1 MESAD
6 SVITLVGQG
15 LYMAIAAVV
24 GLALA
29 RVLRTDN
36 TLGCLIAG
44 VLAGMLLPAINF
56 DTGLRAHNIQALVFF
71 VILPVLIFEAAWQI
85 EPVVLKR
92 WLGPVLLFST
102 VGVVLSAILIG
113 LLTYYG
119 IDRAEDFPW
128 IAAFLTGVILAATDP
143 VSVVNKLRTKH
154 SGEDLI
160 TLVEGESLFND
171 AAAILLYSLT
181 LGVALHTVMEG
192 SASTGEA
199 LEGPGT
205 VTLYFFAT
213 FFGGLAI
220 GLVCGLLTA
229 IVVLF
234 LRSAGAA
241 LVVLLLAAFG
251 SFYLAEHVVHVSGIL
266 AVMTCGIVAR
276 ACLREQRETFLAH
289 AAPTWEW
296 LSLMFSALI
305 FVIMGL
311 VITWEM
317 FSERWLAMIIAI
329 AAAVGARALTIFLL
343 APLARFIGPPIPKE
357 WRLLM
362 GWGGL
367 RGVVAV
373 ALVLSLPEDL
383 PYWWT
388 IQSMVFGVVLF
399 SLLVQGTTCSWL
411 LSKPEPSASD
421 GAAKDRG

>member
-1 MESAD
+1 MESAEN
-6 SVITLVGQG
+6 VITLVGQG
-15 LYMAIAAVV
+15 LYMAVAAVV

-29 RVLRTDN
+29 RILRTDN

-44 VLAGMLLPAINF
+44 VLAGMLLPAIDF
-56 DTGLRAHNIQALVFF
+56 DTGLRAHNMQALVFF

-85 EPVVLKR
+85 EPAVLKR

-102 VGVVLSAILIG
+102 VGVLLSAFLIG

-119 IDRAEDFPW
+119 LDHAEGFPW

-143 VSVVNKLRTKH
+143 VSVVNKLRTGH

-171 AAAILLYSLT
+171 AAAIVLYSLT

-192 SASTGEA
+192 SIGTGEA
-199 LEGPGT
+199 LEGAGA
-205 VTLYFFAT
+205 VTLYFLAT
-213 FFGGLAI
+213 FFGGLAVGLLC
-220 GLVCGLLTA
+220 GLVTA
-229 IVVLF
+229 IAVLF
-234 LRSAGAA
+234 LRSAGAS

-276 ACLREQRETFLAH
+276 ACLREQRETYLAH
-289 AAPTWEW
+289 AEPTWEW
-296 LSLMFSALI
+296 LNLMFSALI

-317 FSERWLAMIIAI
+317 FTERWLAMIIAI

-343 APLARFIGPPIPKE
+343 APVARFIGPPIPKE
-357 WRLLM
+357 WRLVM

-373 ALVLSLPEDL
+373 ALVLSLPVEL

-388 IQSMVFGVVLF
+388 VQAMVFGVVLF
-399 SLLVQGTTCSWL
+399 SLLVQGTTCKWL
-411 LSKPEPSASD
+411 LSKPQATANSESS
-421 GAAKDRG
+421 KD

>member
-1 MESAD
+1 MESANG
-6 SVITLVGQG
+6 VITLVGQG
-15 LYMAIAAVV
+15 LYMALAAVV

-29 RVLRTDN
+29 RILRTDN

-56 DTGLRAHNIQALVFF
+56 DTGLRAHNMRELVFF

-85 EPVVLKR
+85 EPAVLKR

-102 VGVVLSAILIG
+102 LGVLISAILIG

-119 IDRAEDFPW
+119 IDRPQDFPW

-143 VSVVNKLRTKH
+143 VSVVNKLRTGE

-171 AAAILLYSLT
+171 AAAIVLYSLT

-192 SASTGEA
+192 GASTGDA
-199 LEGPGT
+199 LEGYGAVT
-205 VTLYFFAT
+205 VYFLAT
-213 FFGGLAI
+213 FFGGLAV

-251 SFYLAEHVVHVSGIL
+251 SFYLAERMVHVSGIL

-276 ACLREQRETFLAH
+276 ACLREQRDTFLAH

-317 FSERWLAMIIAI
+317 FSERWLAMIIAV
-329 AAAVGARALTIFLL
+329 AAAVGARALTIFML
-343 APLARFIGPPIPKE
+343 APAARFIGPPIPKE
-357 WRLLM
+357 WRLVM

-373 ALVLSLPEDL
+373 ALVLSLPEEL

-399 SLLVQGTTCSWL
+399 SLLVQGTTCRWL
-411 LSKPEPSASD
+411 LNKPAVGATSSESSKD
-421 GAAKDRG
+421 T